1 MTIYYLNQ
9 RNSFSISELKSSDLK
24 FSALVFGVVKSV
36 PFQYR
41 RGDGRRI
48 YD

>member
-1 MTIYYLNQ
+1 
-9 RNSFSISELKSSDLK
+9 
-24 FSALVFGVVKSV
+24 LVFGVVKSV